1 MSAGLVVAT
10 IAFGLFTGIGS
21 GLLGVGG
28 GVFMVPFLVLAA
40 GLGQHQAQATSLAVV
55 VPTAIVA
62 TVVLHRAGV
71 TDTRRALGM
80 GAIGAAG
87 AVAGVLL
94 ALALPASTLRVIF
107 AVFLG
112 VVGLRLVYDAVRMGP
127 SAPDR
132 HA

>member
-10 IAFGLFTGIGS
+10 IAFGLFTGVAS

-28 GVFMVPFLVLAA
+28 GVFMVPFLVFA
-40 GLGQHQAQATSLAVV
+40 GGLSQHGAQATSLAVV

-71 TDTRRALGM
+71 ADTRKALTMGAV
-80 GAIGAAG
+80 GAIGAVG
-87 AVAGVLL
+87 GVLL
-94 ALALPASTLRVIF
+94 ALALPASTLRVVF

-112 VVGLRLVYDAVRMGP
+112 VIGLRMFIDAMRADP
-127 SAPDR
+127 SPAGAKP
-132 HA
+132 